1 MKVEGDLVQCCY
13 CGETFA
19 TEKEYVRH
27 VALQHNAPI
36 PGVGPDVP
44 VVTNEKGGMQ
54 SKVERAFHLMDGKAM
69 FRLAGVLHIGAQK
82 YARDNWRKIGC
93 EDHINHALQHLFA
106 YQAGDKQ
113 DDHLGHA
120 FCRLMMA
127 CATEVDE
134 Q

>member
-1 MKVEGDLVQCCY
+1 MSVFCKSV
-13 CGETFA
+13 
-19 TEKEYVRH
+19 
-27 VALQHNAPI
+27 

-44 VVTNEKGGMQ
+44 IVTNEKGGMQ

-69 FRLAGVLHIGAQK
+69 FRLAGVLHIGAQR
-82 YARDNWRKIGC
+82 YARDNWRKIDC

-106 YQAGDKQ
+106 YQAGDRQ

-127 CATEVDE
+127 CATEPE
-134 Q
+134 KGEIGA

>member
-1 MKVEGDLVQCCY
+1 VKVEGDLVKCCY

-36 PGVGPDVP
+36 PGVGPDAP
-44 VVTNEKGGMQ
+44 IVTNENGGMQ
-54 SKVERAFHLMDGKAM
+54 SQVERAFHLMDGKAM
-69 FRLAGVLHIGAQK
+69 FRLAGVLYIGAQK
-82 YARDNWRKIGC
+82 YPRDNWRKIDS
-93 EDHINHALQHLFA
+93 ESHINHALQHLFA
-106 YQAGDKQ
+106 HQAGDRQ

>member
-1 MKVEGDLVQCCY
+1 VSVFCK
-13 CGETFA
+13 
-19 TEKEYVRH
+19 
-27 VALQHNAPI
+27 
-36 PGVGPDVP
+36 GVGPDAP
-44 VVTNEKGGMQ
+44 IVTNAQGGMQ

-69 FRLAGVLHIGAQK
+69 FRLAGVLHIGAQR
-82 YARDNWRKIGC
+82 YARDNWRKIDC

-106 YQAGDKQ
+106 YQAGDRQ